1 MEAKVSRQPVSRQE
15 RKWPLGEIVSFNENS
30 VILHHASGGSGDA
43 TLDYVFEQE
52 LTPKGWRFVADL
64 FGEILL
70 LRKLVKELLR
80 RQGVRIGN
88 SNEYYRDLA
97 SSAQKMGVH
106 PDDLKEVVDPI
117 LRELFSEMLAKK
129 PSGKVGA

>member
-1 MEAKVSRQPVSRQE
+1 MHQ
-15 RKWPLGEIVSFNENS
+15 
-30 VILHHASGGSGDA
+30 ASGGSGHA
-43 TLDYVFEQE
+43 ALDYVFEQE